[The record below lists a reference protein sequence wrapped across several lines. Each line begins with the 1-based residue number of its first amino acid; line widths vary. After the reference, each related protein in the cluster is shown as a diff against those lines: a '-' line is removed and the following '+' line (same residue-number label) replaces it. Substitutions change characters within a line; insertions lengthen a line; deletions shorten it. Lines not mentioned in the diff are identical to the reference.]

1 MANDESLVRVIVL
14 ERPRG
19 AGRIAARFRG
29 VRHRVESFIAS
40 VYVGAVDPTD
50 TPSVTSTP
58 LVGTIAMY
66 GHGDVYGG
74 QEDLDAALAPFDVDV
89 ELTPVLPESGGP
101 ITISIV
107 VRDLEDRLR
116 PAAWLRFTD
125 VTATPFP

>member
-1 MANDESLVRVIVL
+1 MVSDERLVRVVVL
-14 ERPRG
+14 ERPEG
-19 AGRIAARFRG
+19 AGRVAARFRG

-50 TPSVTSTP
+50 AASVASAP
-58 LVGTIAMY
+58 LAGTIAMY

-74 QEDLDAALAPFDVDV
+74 QDELDAALAPFDVDV
-89 ELTPVLPESGGP
+89 DLTPALGEQDGP